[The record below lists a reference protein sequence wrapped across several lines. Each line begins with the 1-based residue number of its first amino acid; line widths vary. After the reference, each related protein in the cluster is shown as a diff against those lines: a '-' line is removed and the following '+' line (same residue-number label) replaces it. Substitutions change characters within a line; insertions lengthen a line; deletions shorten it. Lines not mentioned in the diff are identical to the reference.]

1 MLVCHLFDQSVQQQ
15 IRLRVPFL
23 CFALADKCC
32 VGQERAHLAEGQR
45 QAAVQKIQG
54 ETKMLLESCSRNNVS
69 VLTILQASASEFQT
83 VTKELLESM
92 DDTNT
97 DVVEE
102 MLETIEACVA
112 EVQAQREQLVTGAH
126 ELAESLHGVV
136 AGEASTNADGSP
148 RKSKLELRV
157 EELSEM
163 LEQRSERALAVE
175 LSSRNAQ
182 EAMAAGKQR
191 LYVAERRLESVEAA
205 RAEQR
210 AAQEAADATVL
221 AEQERKRQLTFKVG
235 AVLQAAAQ
243 PPSEAELGAGQPVEA
258 AEGEPFDLSLLRSR
272 AFHGF
277 GLALEPATTAAVV
290 AAGRAATGPAAAM
303 ERQVAEDIVKL
314 LEQGYS
320 PVVPSGAAKREK
332 KISPALRALRAELA
346 QEEAEVAALEKDKRE
361 MARAVDGASS
371 LTASRG
377 STPATPA
384 A

>member
-1 MLVCHLFDQSVQQQ
+1 
-15 IRLRVPFL
+15 
-23 CFALADKCC
+23 
-32 VGQERAHLAEGQR
+32 
-45 QAAVQKIQG
+45 
-54 ETKMLLESCSRNNVS
+54 MLLESCSRNNVS

-157 EELSEM
+157 DELSEM
-163 LEQRSERALAVE
+163 LSQRSERALAVE

-210 AAQEAADATVL
+210 AAQ
-221 AEQERKRQLTFKVG
+221 
-235 AVLQAAAQ
+235 
-243 PPSEAELGAGQPVEA
+243 
-258 AEGEPFDLSLLRSR
+258 
-272 AFHGF
+272 
-277 GLALEPATTAAVV
+277 
-290 AAGRAATGPAAAM
+290 
-303 ERQVAEDIVKL
+303 
-314 LEQGYS
+314 
-320 PVVPSGAAKREK
+320 
-332 KISPALRALRAELA
+332 
-346 QEEAEVAALEKDKRE
+346 
-361 MARAVDGASS
+361 
-371 LTASRG
+371 
-377 STPATPA
+377 
-384 A
+384 